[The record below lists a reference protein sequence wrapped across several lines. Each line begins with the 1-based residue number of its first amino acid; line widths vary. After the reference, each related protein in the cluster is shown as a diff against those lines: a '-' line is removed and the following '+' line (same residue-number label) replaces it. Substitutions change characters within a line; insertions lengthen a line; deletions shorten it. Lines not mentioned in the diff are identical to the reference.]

1 MVTEVQNQQVA
12 QRALYKNF
20 PSRVVILTSDKDEL
34 KFESIFA
41 IKDPKA
47 AKPAF
52 EMSKFFTKF
61 VSDDLTLDMSAAVEA
76 IKKSENYAI
85 IETLDTTKEQR
96 DNSVSAMV
104 EQLQNLFK
112 NVLDIALSAGDVDK
126 IRASIEDAFVNLAPQ
141 EGDAWIFWKKQ
152 EAHKTV
158 YQYNILFAVQ
168 NAETGLFLYGLPIS
182 MEISADLDK
191 EQVLFIT
198 LKDKVSYRVHVQ
210 SIKVITFIEDA
221 LAERAFRKL
230 LASAA
235 Y

>member
-1 MVTEVQNQQVA
+1 MKTMEKPRVIK
-12 QRALYKNF
+12 RAIHQF
-20 PSRVVILTSDKDEL
+20 PSRVVILSSDEDEL

-41 IKDPKA
+41 IDDPRA

-52 EMSKFFTKF
+52 EMSKFFTQF
-61 VSDDLTLDMSAAVEA
+61 IESDLRLNMGEAIEA
-76 IKKSENYAI
+76 IKKTDKYSI
-85 IETLDTTKEQR
+85 IETLDTTKSQ
-96 DNSVSAMV
+96 DNNSVSAMV

-112 NVLDIALSAGDVDK
+112 DVLDIALSDGDVNK
-126 IRASIEDAFVNLAPQ
+126 IRASVEDAFVNLAPQ
-141 EGDAWIFWKKQ
+141 EGDAWIFWKKE

-182 MEISADLDK
+182 MEITADLDK

-198 LKDKVSYRVHVQ
+198 LKDKSSYEVKVQ

-221 LAERAFRKL
+221 VAELAFRKMVANL
-230 LASAA
+230 SKA
-235 Y
+235 